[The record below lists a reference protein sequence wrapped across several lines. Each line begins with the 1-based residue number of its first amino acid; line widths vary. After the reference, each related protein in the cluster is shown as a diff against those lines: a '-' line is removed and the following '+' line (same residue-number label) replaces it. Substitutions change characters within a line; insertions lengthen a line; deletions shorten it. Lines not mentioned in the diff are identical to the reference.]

1 MLEQQQL
8 CFHSITPPW
17 LLQFASEFRTKRDIS
32 KVTSRPPPLM
42 YVPLIYTSH
51 SHAIVSLWPAVSCWC
66 WYCLFIG
73 GEPYGADR
81 TVPYL
86 AIEEDTPVIIA
97 WRCLYTKGSR
107 EREGANSWTA
117 ERDRSICVR
126 PLLPC
131 ETVFP
136 FFFFWKASNK
146 HLLTTEDLISAN
158 IYHIGCL
165 LVQQFIV
172 SAVLKNV

>member
-1 MLEQQQL
+1 MMGGVLSFAFSRLEQQQL

-131 ETVFP
+131 ETVFL
-136 FFFFWKASNK
+136 FFF
-146 HLLTTEDLISAN
+146 LLKGI
-158 IYHIGCL
+158 
-165 LVQQFIV
+165 
-172 SAVLKNV
+172 K